1 MTIWQW
7 FQDWRNKRNALAEF
21 DALQHADEALL
32 RDNEL
37 NPLNQAKKAL
47 DRGDLV
53 AAAELWQVARQKMP
67 LVIYESDDSL
77 PILLG
82 LKRYEEAEAFVTE
95 GQRRLPRDFR
105 WRRDS
110 ARIAEARGDHIE
122 AARRWREAQSGGAPA
137 DEILGAM
144 GREGMCLRAAGQLD
158 EAEAA
163 LERTIRLD
171 PANVLAQVEHAK
183 LSGDRKDWEQCAAR
197 WRALV
202 EKIQMPVMFGGYAD
216 ALMHLNRLDEA
227 DAMLD
232 KAVLVY
238 PGDQGIALARCYVAE
253 QRGDFEEASS
263 RWATAQRN
271 SPYLEP
277 IYSHR
282 ARCLERLGRCDE
294 ADAVLSE
301 AIGRFRDNE
310 WALREYAEFAQRR
323 QDWNEACLR
332 WAALRAKFPE
342 NEAAYVE
349 GRVAL
354 RAAGRQEEAEALRRE
369 S

>member
-7 FQDWRNKRNALAEF
+7 FQDWRHKRSALAEF

-37 NPLNQAKKAL
+37 NPLNLAKKAV

-67 LVIYESDDSL
+67 LVIYELDDSFA
-77 PILLG
+77 ILLG
-82 LKRYEEAEAFVTE
+82 LKRYEEAELFVAE
-95 GQRRLPRDFR
+95 GQRRSPRDFR
-105 WRRDS
+105 WRRDY

-122 AARRWREAQSGGAPA
+122 AARRWRGAQSGAPA

-144 GREGMCLRAAGQLD
+144 GREGMCLRAAGHLD

-163 LERTIRLD
+163 LERTIRLE
-171 PANVLAQVEHAK
+171 PTNMLALVEHAK
-183 LSGDRKDWEQCAAR
+183 LSGDRKDWEQSAAR
-197 WRALV
+197 WRALA
-202 EKIQMPVMFGGYAD
+202 ENSQMPSMFAGYAD

-227 DAMLD
+227 DAMLE

-238 PGDQGIALARCYVAE
+238 PGDQGIALARCYIAE
-253 QRGDFEEASS
+253 QRGDFEEASR
-263 RWATAQRN
+263 RWQTAQRN

-277 IYSHR
+277 VYSHW
-282 ARCLERLGRCDE
+282 AHCLERLGRHDE

-301 AIGRFRDNE
+301 AVTRFRGNE
-310 WALREYAEFAQRR
+310 WALREYAEFAHRR

-332 WAALRAKFPE
+332 WATLRAKFPA
-342 NEAAYVE
+342 NEAAYDS